1 MSIIFS
7 EDGLRDIQP
16 PCIVQAFVNHNARL
30 FKIFIIGRRR
40 FIIQRPSIKNLSA
53 GGSYIIPKFPLF
65 LFFLLHLMSWV
76 QVVQMLCA
84 FQATAVF
91 LVNVS

>member
-1 MSIIFS
+1 MLRLTVCQQSALHCVVCFICQMSIIFS

-65 LFFLLHLMSWV
+65 LFFLLHLMS
-76 QVVQMLCA
+76 
-84 FQATAVF
+84 
-91 LVNVS
+91 